1 MEYFQKHF
9 LGKENFF
16 FDIFYISH
24 KINVKTFLKL
34 FINNCLNIYIYI
46 SKTII
51 LRHHDIENILGL
63 SQRTKLD
70 AETPYTL
77 CISHFQTIQRHRWIF
92 LQFLFL
98 KLWDFP
104 ASQIRNLPFPLMINP
119 HQQSLETHSQ
129 FANLHCSNPSFSFN
143 SMCLSQA
150 ITKYNNKSKPITGT
164 MRRGFFFRSI
174 CLVIYKFFLMGI

>member
-1 MEYFQKHF
+1 MTLRIFQGS
-9 LGKENFF
+9 L
-16 FDIFYISH
+16 
-24 KINVKTFLKL
+24 NVQNQMQKL
-34 FINNCLNIYIYI
+34 PALFA
-46 SKTII
+46 SATSRQFKGTA
-51 LRHHDIENILGL
+51 RV
-63 SQRTKLD
+63 
-70 AETPYTL
+70 
-77 CISHFQTIQRHRWIF
+77 F

-143 SMCLSQA
+143 SMCLSQV